1 VELDRLVL
9 TRRRLLAHGAKGS
22 ALVALGPLLAAC
34 GSSGGSSSPSSSS
47 GSGTTTVAGGS
58 SATGTP
64 KSGGTLTFA
73 RSVAPTQLDPANSII
88 AGDVYT
94 LDKIFEP
101 LYVTS
106 PAGQLTRWL
115 ATGYTASADHLTWSF
130 QLRSGVRFSDGTP
143 LRAADVVWSIA
154 REQANSDGPLG
165 FLDFAIKKIKA
176 DGDNAVV
183 FTLSEPW
190 APFLSDISVF
200 ANAILPAKFGGK
212 TEKTFF
218 ANPIGTGPWL
228 LPSWTADSNL
238 TLKKNPNYWQSGKP
252 YLDSLT
258 INYVSDQNQ
267 QILQLTGGQAQI
279 IDNVPPS
286 NVASLKGNSSV
297 VVTEYPAWQTDILV
311 LNEQLP
317 QFRDV
322 HVRRAIA
329 YAIDTQKLVDA
340 TSFGTAK
347 PATTLFPP
355 SLQYS
360 DPATPTL
367 AYSITAAK
375 AELAKSSYPHG
386 FDTKLLISG
395 GVQKWSEFAQIIQ
408 AALKPLNINVTITSL
423 DHAAFEATFQ
433 KYDYDM
439 FIDYAINDISDVD
452 EMASFNLDYKEGGS
466 KSYWSSYDNPKVI
479 DLVHQAESEFDSPKR
494 AAIYAQIQAIVAED
508 APFVALDYPP
518 YIYATS
524 TNVKG
529 FAVNPGGA
537 YRLEDVWLA

>member
-1 VELDRLVL
+1 MEVERLVL
-9 TRRRLLAHGAKGS
+9 TRRRLLVNGAKGS
-22 ALVALGPLLAAC
+22 ALAALGPILAAC
-34 GSSGGSSSPSSSS
+34 GSSSSSS
-47 GSGTTTVAGGS
+47 SSTGTASGTTSTA
-58 SATGTP
+58 AAAGTP
-64 KSGGTLTFA
+64 KTGGTLTFA

-101 LYVTS
+101 LYITS
-106 PAGQLTRWL
+106 AAGQLTPWL
-115 ATGYTASADHLTWSF
+115 ATGYTTSPDHLTWTF

-143 LRAADVVWSIA
+143 LTADDVVWSIA
-154 REQANSDGPLG
+154 REQANSDGPLS
-165 FLDFAIKKIKA
+165 FLDAAIKKIKP

-183 FTLSEPW
+183 FTLSQPW

-200 ANAILPAKFGGK
+200 ANAVLPKNFGGK
-212 TEKTFF
+212 SEKAFF
-218 ANPIGTGPWL
+218 QNPVGTGPWL
-228 LPSWTADSNL
+228 LPSWTPDSNL

-252 YLDSLT
+252 YLDSVT

-267 QILQLTGGQAQI
+267 QLLQLTGGQAQV

-286 NVASLKGNSSV
+286 NVASLKGNSNLV
-297 VVTEYPAWQTDILV
+297 LGEYPAWQVDLLV
-311 LNEQLP
+311 FNEQLP
-317 QFRDV
+317 QFKDV

-329 YAIDTQKLVDA
+329 QAIDTQKLVEA

-347 PATTLFPP
+347 PGGTLFPP

-360 DPATPTL
+360 DPSTPVLGYNL
-367 AYSITAAK
+367 AAAK
-375 AELAKSSYPHG
+375 AELAKSAFPKG

-408 AALKPLNINVTITSL
+408 AALKPLGINVSITSL
-423 DHAAFEATFQ
+423 DHAAFESTFQ

-452 EMASFNLDYKEGGS
+452 EMASFNLDYKDGGS
-466 KSYWSSYDNPKVI
+466 KSYWSSYNNPAVI
-479 DLVHQAESEFDSPKR
+479 SLVHQAESEFDPSKR
-494 AAIYAQIQAIVAED
+494 AALYAQIQAKVAQD
-508 APFVALDYPP
+508 VPFVALDYPP

-524 TNVKG
+524 ANVKG